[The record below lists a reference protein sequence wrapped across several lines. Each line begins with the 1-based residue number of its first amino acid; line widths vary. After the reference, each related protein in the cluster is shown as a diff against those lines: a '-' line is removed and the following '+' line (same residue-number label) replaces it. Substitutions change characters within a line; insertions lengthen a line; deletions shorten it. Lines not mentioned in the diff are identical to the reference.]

1 MNNTSKKFLNL
12 KMKANYYKKSEC
24 VKAAEEISEKKQITG
39 MSIRQLAAEIYT
51 HALVYY
57 TFPILPEVIRN
68 TKFAQRAFRSASNGI
83 DLEDGGDT
91 LKRRVCYSLIYS
103 FC

>member
-1 MNNTSKKFLNL
+1 MNESTKKYLNL
-12 KMKANYYKKSEC
+12 KMKAKYYKKAEC
-24 VKAAEEISEKKQITG
+24 VKAAEEIAEKKQITG

-57 TFPILPEVIRN
+57 NFPILPDAIRN
-68 TKFAQRAFRSASNGI
+68 TKFAQRAFRSAANGI

-103 FC
+103 LC